1 MGVSQERGESY
12 YVPGTG
18 AEMVRRRTNFSPVP
32 GTFTPK
38 LGRTLKHFSELYK
51 LKLYYAL
58 FRKAALVEVNDDE

>member
-1 MGVSQERGESY
+1 
-12 YVPGTG
+12 
-18 AEMVRRRTNFSPVP
+18 MVRRRTNFSPVP